1 MKAYFLDTNT
11 YAILLEKQGTL
22 YHRLWNEISK
32 DGIVSFFISEIT
44 SMEIHSVIG
53 QKARAQKNKSV
64 CDKFVSDVSGNA
76 IQCKNYWISNPVILN
91 RHEVL
96 SIRNYLN
103 AIEAKQGSVHATVKS
118 INNNCIAEGR
128 NLLQTYSSKYSLHSL
143 DSLVAGTALHYQKSE
158 GLNFTI
164 VTSDKALKNVL
175 KMEGIPFFDPKDQGS
190 VIV

>member
-1 MKAYFLDTNT
+1 LDTNA
-11 YAILLEKQGTL
+11 YAILLEKQEAL

-32 DGIVSFFISEIT
+32 DGILSFFISEIT

-53 QKARAQKNKSV
+53 KKTRAQINKV
-64 CDKFVSDVSGNA
+64 D
-76 IQCKNYWISNPVILN
+76 CKRNVTTQEGVNIYCNNYWFTNPKILKK
-91 RHEVL
+91 REVN
-96 SIRNYLN
+96 SIRKYLQ
-103 AIEAKQGSVHATVKS
+103 AIESKQGTVQATIKS

-128 NLLQTYSSKYSLHSL
+128 NLLQMYSGRYSLRSL
-143 DSLVAGTALHYQKSE
+143 DSLIAGTALHYQKSE